1 MSDSREIE
9 ALAAYLK
16 LLKNKGASEESL
28 NKREQFIQKLIP
40 KLVDKPQNGAVFREE
55 VEAFIETIDHA
66 DWPFCL
72 AVTREFF
79 YFWIEDIKAVAAFSS
94 DSAYD
99 ITPIDWVPKDNDL
112 KTLWEMVETVK
123 FEVVDTWPL
132 KAYQAALKQE
142 GAAQSLI
149 DIRLKLVKLL
159 LIRLKDAP
167 DKNHKI
173 FRIGVDATVPL
184 FYRKETRR
192 LFFAVVREFYYFW
205 IGDPNA
211 SKFILGDTT
220 GSYV

>member
-1 MSDSREIE
+1 MSDKRERD
-9 ALAAYLK
+9 ALVAYIK
-16 LLKNKGASEESL
+16 LLKNKGASQESL
-28 NKREQFIQKLIP
+28 TKRENFLEKLIP
-40 KLVDKPQNGAVFREE
+40 QLVDKPQNGWAFREE
-55 VEAFIETIDHA
+55 VETFIEKIEHA

-72 AVTREFF
+72 AVAREFY

-94 DSAYD
+94 DAAYD
-99 ITPIDWVPKDNDL
+99 VTPIEWVPKDNDL

-123 FEVVDTWPL
+123 FDVAETWPL

-149 DIRLKLVKLL
+149 DIRVKLVKLL
-159 LIRLKDAP
+159 IIRLKDAP

-173 FRIGVDATVPL
+173 FRIAVDATVPL

-192 LFFAVVREFYYFW
+192 LFFAVVREFFYFW

-211 SKFILGDTT
+211 ANYILGDTT